1 MAEKKWSAK
10 CFRQTLILYNI
21 LYNMFLMFKQVYFKI
36 QPKKRSY
43 IIYSTAIVKD
53 SPFDGYKHYSI
64 LVPTSLVSI
73 AQEIS

>member
-1 MAEKKWSAK
+1 
-10 CFRQTLILYNI
+10 
-21 LYNMFLMFKQVYFKI
+21 MFKQVYFKI